1 MVDNSGYCYAW
12 YIHNC
17 NELTK
22 FYSTDI
28 ARSFLL
34 QVFAAAGKM
43 AVLMYVRACAFI
55 VMKERRGAV
64 GMMWAGVAMS
74 CGTVVG
80 SVLVYILTVVFQLFN
95 RISPCLGM

>member
-17 NELTK
+17 NELN
-22 FYSTDI
+22 SI
-28 ARSFLL
+28 AQSLLL

-95 RISPCLGM
+95 RISPCLGI